1 MAFHLITEYS
11 AALLGI
17 PFLACFWVAWK
28 PEVAWR
34 GVINSPPPNCFPQEN
49 FKHRPSLR
57 KANST
62 PETKNFQ
69 FQHVPTSNHFQSPF
83 PPHTK
88 FQIIGLSKRSQ
99 RFGQGTRQSCL
110 VEPTGKGI
118 PWNLQSFCL
127 MLIHFGLVIGNS
139 EISYT
144 FTNVFTCPKHQ
155 KIPEQRG
162 AVSLYSKYL
171 YITLLDDRRS
181 KSIPSTNKAPR
192 SGCFAIPTSSAL
204 LLLKGLPQWLS
215 Q

>member
-17 PFLACFWVAWK
+17 SSFLACFWVAWK

-34 GVINSPPPNCFPQEN
+34 GVINSPPPQLFPH
-49 FKHRPSLR
+49 KKTS
-57 KANST
+57 ST
-62 PETKNFQ
+62 EHPYERRIPHPKQKTFSFNTFQ
-69 FQHVPTSNHFQSPF
+69 PF
-83 PPHTK
+83 SISISPHTK
-88 FQIIGLSKRSQ
+88 FHIIGLSKRSQ

-162 AVSLYSKYL
+162 AVSLYSKYE